1 MRNHKIIDLRQLPR
15 LVVHSCGLL
24 PAGESAVASYMAS
37 AHDKQV
43 LVARCDYLQKR
54 VYLLIDSKSAKRK
67 VPPAAVEW
75 YFLENDWDR
84 LSRLLGPN
92 AAVIELQYSDM
103 LIESTQ
109 LQEVGCC
116 FVDLWNYTPAVA
128 S

>member
-1 MRNHKIIDLRQLPR
+1 MRNHNIIDLRQLPR
-15 LVVHSCGLL
+15 LVVHSCELL
-24 PAGESAVASYMAS
+24 PAGESAVASYMSS

-54 VYLLIDSKSAKRK
+54 VFLLIDSKSAKRK

-92 AAVIELQYSDM
+92 AAVVELRYSDT

-116 FVDLWNYTPAVA
+116 FVDLWNYTPAMA